1 MKETFAVCVPVW
13 HGVGLEIHESPIMR
27 AGAKWKFKKG
37 MVVTVEPGLYY
48 RGLGGVRIEDV
59 LHVVPGGNKKISR
72 APYKW
77 EIE

>member
-1 MKETFAVCVPVW
+1 
-13 HGVGLEIHESPIMR
+13 MR
-27 AGAKWKFKKG
+27 LREKWRFKSG

-59 LHVVPGGNKKISR
+59 VHVVPGGNELISS

-77 EIE
+77 EIP